1 VLKRQ
6 GSFMFKH
13 EAKKNDATILK
24 TKKLMDLKIKHLI
37 LDRLDTLD
45 KESDQNLNK
54 IKEITT
60 IFK

>member
-1 VLKRQ
+1 
-6 GSFMFKH
+6 MFKH